1 MGPEDGEERSLR
13 AALRQMEA
21 RRQAVE
27 RCGLVRLAL
36 GGGSGE
42 GGVEDGIASVEQ
54 QLQAVLMQEEAAQ
67 AAASLGQ
74 GANLIWEA
82 AAVWAIGHV
91 CDVINDRGY

>member
-1 MGPEDGEERSLR
+1 MRAVGPEDGEERSLR

-54 QLQAVLMQEEAAQ
+54 QLRAVLVQEEAARP
-67 AAASLGQ
+67 AASRHP
-74 GANLIWEA
+74 GAQQ
-82 AAVWAIGHV
+82 
-91 CDVINDRGY
+91 